1 MVRRDPPPHYP
12 KVPATWNGCEFG
24 WPGFRRGSRF
34 RDTIAMTTKFIRLC
48 GLLFAGLLAVAN
60 QAADPLRVFI
70 RAGIKTHGP
79 GQHDHPRFLGE
90 YTQLLGQRGVQV
102 DGAMGLPT
110 AAQLEKTDVVV
121 VFAADGMK
129 ITGENRANFEKFL
142 QRGGGLVVL
151 HDGVVSGDQHE
162 WAKQVMGGA
171 WRWDGDKKTKWYE
184 GEVGVYFVN
193 TEHPVTRGISN
204 FDWKDEIYYDLDM
217 APDVNVL
224 ATSFHSVFV
233 IAPQIWTYEKTW
245 PGGTKPYRSIVSLPG
260 HEYVSFQSPHYKA
273 MVLRSIAW
281 AGRRDNVDEF
291 CKPEELASLKY
302 PEGGPVT
309 PEKAAAKVITHPE
322 FEVKVIASEPLLEK
336 AISMDWDPS
345 GKVWV
350 AETPEYPGGRT
361 INKNDRPIAPVF
373 LKNPGQTPAG
383 DKEDRPAR
391 DRISWLE
398 DTNGDGVMDKKHVFA
413 DGLELVT
420 SLVFHKDGVIVAQ
433 APEIL
438 WLRDKNGDGVCDMV
452 EGSEKITLFTGFG
465 NFDTHAVINNFRW
478 GMDGWVY
485 GAVGYSAGSPKSLDG
500 KKDFGRITAGV
511 IRFRPDGSAIEQYA
525 AGTCNT
531 WGFDFAPDGE
541 VFYTTAT
548 CGEHFLHVVM
558 PEKALAK
565 ASVGGIR
572 SSFVAPDHQKI
583 FPAVKHTRPAYVQ
596 IDWVGY
602 FTAAAGCCI
611 YNGGAWPERYNGS
624 HFTSETTM
632 SLVHNELLTP
642 KGVTYVA
649 SKEAGREETEFVAST
664 DLWFRPVHERIGP
677 DGALYIV
684 DFYNQAAIH
693 NDTRGPAHGARNAAT
708 RPDRDHHFGRI
719 WKVQHKQAKTLPAW
733 KFDSKNAAG
742 LVALLDHPNGWVRMT
757 AHRLLSEQPAEFS
770 RAALSQAVAAGKPSL
785 SRMHAMWVLNNV
797 GALDQKDLVLALNDA
812 DPVLRKNA
820 LKVVAEASSGSRPA
834 SGPVGPAVQASIR
847 STEPRVQINALLAM
861 ASMEATPAIAAEI
874 VALWPELKDKHL
886 QSAALGVAA
895 NNPSMFVSAAF
906 QAKDPAF
913 LADFVG
919 HAVRILA
926 NKGDASQ
933 VAQVIS
939 LLSKQ
944 PASADALKQSA
955 LETLAG
961 ALKADVVPAWNA
973 DLQAALGAMLKSTRP
988 GLPGSV
994 LPLVARW
1001 DKTGAMSDAL
1011 KPVISQLRTSLADA
1025 SLADDQRAQVAIN
1038 LLGVRRLDT
1047 GIIPS
1052 VGALLGGNGSTG
1064 LQRRVI
1070 DALGVT
1076 PEPAVGEQL
1085 VSAFSRVSGEL
1096 QEPLFG
1102 AVLKRGDWSM
1112 RMVQALA
1119 DKTIGLQQV
1128 GPAFQ
1133 HRLRTHAD
1141 KAVAAKAN
1149 ETIDGLKGPEQKEK
1163 EALIARLVPE
1173 VEKVGNVENGKKLYT
1188 ANCAGCHVFKNEG
1201 RNLAPNLTGM
1211 GAHGAADLL
1220 VHIVDPNRLVEPNFV
1235 AVSIETKD
1243 ELTYNGVIDRENNAE
1258 VLIRDASGDN
1268 TIRKDNIKSRTNTGR
1283 SLMPEGFEQ
1292 LGAEGL
1298 RDLLTYICADENR
1311 FRILDMTGVF
1321 NVANNKGIYAN
1332 EEAKDETVRFRKH
1345 GTIKVGDVPFDVLSL
1360 QKSPTGNNL
1369 LVLKGTE
1376 GLARNYPAKVEL
1388 KAGIA
1393 IGRLHFLGGVGGWAY
1408 PYNGENTK
1416 GLPVTKVTLHFAGGT
1431 TEEIM
1436 IRNGIEVADYIG
1448 RFDVP
1453 GSKEVP
1459 ELAAGG
1465 KQVRAFTKLVKG
1477 RAVVEKITLESLNNF
1492 VAATWVGITAE
1503 LPGNDGAMLAPL
1515 QAGGES
1521 AAAAPPAPKFEWGA
1535 GLKTLIVGGGSSH
1548 DFQRFFNLADVA
1560 TLKATGKAAVNYTE
1574 TTGGL
1579 APVIKDLDILYLS
1592 NNKPFTDAA
1601 TRDAVLNHARSGKG
1615 MLIVHPSLWYNWEG
1629 NWPEYNRELCGGGS
1643 RGHDRYGEFEV
1654 TVTEPNHP
1662 LMKGV
1667 PAKFTLADELY
1678 WFEPDTKG
1686 TEIQVLATAYSK
1698 QKNKTYPMVFVVK
1711 HPKSRIA
1718 AITLGHDGASHS
1730 HPAYQAL
1737 LVNALDWA
1745 SKK

>member
-1 MVRRDPPPHYP
+1 
-12 KVPATWNGCEFG
+12 
-24 WPGFRRGSRF
+24 
-34 RDTIAMTTKFIRLC
+34 MTTKLLRLC
-48 GLLFAGLLAVAN
+48 GLLFAGLLALASH
-60 QAADPLRVFI
+60 AADPLRVFI
-70 RAGIKTHGP
+70 RAGVKTHGP

-102 DGAMGLPT
+102 DGAMEFPS

-129 ITGENRANFEKFL
+129 ITGENRTNFEKFL

-151 HDGVVSGDQHE
+151 HDGVVSGDQHD
-162 WAKQVMGGA
+162 WAKQVTGGS
-171 WRWDGDKKTKWYE
+171 WRWDGEKKTKWYE

-193 TEHPVTRGISN
+193 LEHPVVRGFSN

-217 APDVNVL
+217 APDAQVL

-245 PGGTKPYRSIVSLPG
+245 PGGSKPYRSIVSLPG

-273 MVLRSIAW
+273 LVLRAIAW

-291 CKPEELASLKY
+291 CKADELASVKY
-302 PEGGPVT
+302 PEGGPVL
-309 PEKAAAKVITHPE
+309 PEKAAAKINTHPE
-322 FEVKVIASEPLLEK
+322 FEVSLVAAEPLLEK
-336 AISMDWDPS
+336 AISLDWDHT
-345 GKVWV
+345 GKLWV

-361 INKNDRPIAPVF
+361 INKNDRPVAPVF
-373 LKNPGQTPAG
+373 VKNPGTTPSG

-398 DTNGDGVMDKKHVFA
+398 DTNKDGVMDKKHVFA

-433 APEIL
+433 APDIL

-452 EGSEKITLFTGFG
+452 EGSEKTTLFTGFG
-465 NFDTHAVINNFRW
+465 TFDTHAVINNFRW
-478 GMDGWVY
+478 GMDGWIY

-500 KKDFGRITAGV
+500 KKEFGRITAGV

-525 AGTCNT
+525 AGSCNT

-596 IDWVGY
+596 IDWVGF
-602 FTAAAGCCI
+602 FTAAAGSCI
-611 YNGGAWPERYNGS
+611 YNGGAWPERYNNS

-642 KGVTYVA
+642 KGVTFVA

-708 RPDRDHHFGRI
+708 RPDRDHHFSRI
-719 WKVQHKQAKTLPAW
+719 WRVQHKQAKALPAW
-733 KFDSKNAAG
+733 KFDLKSPAS
-742 LVALLDHPNGWVRMT
+742 VVRLLEHPNGWVRMT
-757 AHRLLSEQPAEFS
+757 AHRLLSEQGPFFALQNLLDGIAPERPAMT
-770 RAALSQAVAAGKPSL
+770 
-785 SRMHAMWVLNNV
+785 RMHSMWVLNNV
-797 GALDQKDLVLALNDA
+797 GRLDQKNLIACLNDN
-812 DPVLRKNA
+812 DPTLRKNA
-820 LKVVAEASSGSRPA
+820 LKLVSEDGAPKKA
-834 SGPVGPAVQASIR
+834 SGAVGTAVRAAIR
-847 STEPRVQINALLAM
+847 STDARAQLNALLAM
-861 ASMEATPAIAAEI
+861 GNLEASPEVADEI
-874 VALWPELKDKHL
+874 VGLWPELKDKHL

-895 NNPSMFVSAAF
+895 NSPALFVEAAF
-906 QAKDPAF
+906 RAKDPAF

-919 HAVRILA
+919 HTVRILA
-926 NKGDASQ
+926 NKGDAAQ
-933 VAQVIS
+933 VAAVVV

-944 PASADALKQSA
+944 PASADGLKQSA
-955 LETLAG
+955 LETLATS
-961 ALKADVVPAWNA
+961 LKADVVPGWSG
-973 DLQAALGAMLKSTRP
+973 DLQAALGALLQSSRP
-988 GLPGSV
+988 GLPGAV

-1001 DKTGAMSDAL
+1001 DKNGAMSEAL
-1011 KPVISQLRTSLADA
+1011 KPVIVQLRSKLGDA
-1025 SLADDQRAQVAIN
+1025 ALPDDQRAQVAVN
-1038 LLGVRRLDT
+1038 LLGVRRLDS
-1047 GIIPS
+1047 GIIS
-1052 VGALLGGNGSTG
+1052 TAGGLLGGGNSVG

-1070 DALGVT
+1070 EALGVT
-1076 PEPAVGEQL
+1076 PEAAVGEQL
-1085 VSAFSRVSGEL
+1085 VSGFSRVPGEL
-1096 QEPLFG
+1096 QELLFS
-1102 AVLKRGDWSM
+1102 AVMKRGDWSLQ
-1112 RMVQALA
+1112 MVQALA
-1119 DKTIGLQQV
+1119 DKKVSLPQV

-1149 ETIDGLKGPEQKEK
+1149 EVIDSLKGPEQKEK
-1163 EALIARLVPE
+1163 EALIARFKPE
-1173 VEKVGNVENGKKLYT
+1173 VEKAGNLENGKKLFL
-1188 ANCAGCHVFKNEG
+1188 ANCAGCHIYKTDG

-1220 VHIVDPNRLVEPNFV
+1220 VHIIDPNRLVEPNFV

-1243 ELTYNGVIDRENNAE
+1243 DLTYNGIIERENNAE
-1258 VLIRDASGDN
+1258 VLVRDAAGDN

-1292 LGAEGL
+1292 LGADGL
-1298 RDLLTYICADENR
+1298 RDLLGYLCADENR

-1321 NVANNKGIYAN
+1321 NVANNKGIYAD
-1332 EEAKDETVRFRKH
+1332 EASKDETLRFRKH
-1345 GTIKVGDVPFDVLSL
+1345 GTIKVGDVPFDVLSI
-1360 QKSPTGNNL
+1360 QKSQTGNNL

-1376 GLARNYPAKVEL
+1376 GLARNYPAKVEI

-1408 PYNGENTK
+1408 PYGGEGSK
-1416 GLPVTKVTLHFAGGT
+1416 GQPVTKVTLHFAGGG
-1431 TEEIM
+1431 TEEIL

-1448 RFDVP
+1448 RFEVA

-1459 ELAAGG
+1459 DLAAGG

-1477 RAVVEKITLESLNNF
+1477 RAVVEKITLESLNNL

-1503 LPGNDGAMLAPL
+1503 VPGNDGASLSPTSVPA
-1515 QAGGES
+1515 E
-1521 AAAAPPAPKFEWGA
+1521 AAPATPTFQWGS

-1560 TLKATGKAAVNYTE
+1560 TLKATGKASVNYTE

-1579 APVIKDLDILYLS
+1579 APVIQGLDVLYLS

-1615 MLIVHPSLWYNWEG
+1615 MLIVHPSLWYNWDRD
-1629 NWPEYNRELCGGGS
+1629 WPEYNRELCGGGS

-1667 PAKFTLADELY
+1667 PAKFTLSDELY

-1686 TEIQVLATAYSK
+1686 TEIQVLATAFSK
-1698 QKNKTYPMVFVVK
+1698 QQNKTYPMVFVVK

-1718 AITLGHDGASHS
+1718 AITLGHDGVAHS
-1730 HPAYQAL
+1730 HPAYQKL
-1737 LVNALDWA
+1737 LTNALEWSA
-1745 SKK
+1745 AK

>member
-1 MVRRDPPPHYP
+1 M
-12 KVPATWNGCEFG
+12 
-24 WPGFRRGSRF
+24 
-34 RDTIAMTTKFIRLC
+34 MTKFIRVY
-48 GLLFAGLLAVAN
+48 GVLLAGLLAAGL
-60 QAADPLRVFI
+60 QAADPLRVFL
-70 RAGIKTHGP
+70 RGGVKTHGP

-90 YTQLLGQRGVQV
+90 YTQLLGQRGIQV
-102 DGAMGLPT
+102 DGAMEFPT

-121 VFAADGMK
+121 IFAADGMK

-151 HDGVVSGDQHE
+151 HDGVVSGDQHD
-162 WAKQVMGGA
+162 WAKSVTGGS
-171 WRWDGDKKTKWYE
+171 WRWDGEKKTKWYE

-193 TEHPVTRGISN
+193 TDHPVSRGISN

-217 APDVNVL
+217 APDVQVL

-233 IAPQIWTYEKTW
+233 IAPQLWTYEKTW
-245 PGGTKPYRSIVSLPG
+245 PGGSRPYRSIVSLPG
-260 HEYVSFQSPHYKA
+260 HEYVSFQTPHYRA

-281 AGRRDNVDEF
+281 AGRRENADEF

-302 PEGGPVT
+302 PEGGPT
-309 PEKAAAKVITHPE
+309 APEKAAAKINVHPE
-322 FEVKVIASEPLLEK
+322 FEVGLVAAEPLLEK
-336 AISMDWDPS
+336 AISMDWDPN
-345 GKVWV
+345 GRIWV

-373 LKNPGQTPAG
+373 VKNPGTTPQG
-383 DKEDRPAR
+383 DKEERPPR

-420 SLVFHKDGVIVAQ
+420 SLVFHRDGVIVAQ
-433 APEIL
+433 APDIL

-452 EGSEKITLFTGFG
+452 EGSEKVTLFTGFG
-465 NFDTHAVINNFRW
+465 TFDTHAVINNFRW

-485 GAVGYSAGSPKSLDG
+485 GAVGYSAGTPRSLDG
-500 KKDFGRITAGV
+500 KKEFGRITAGV

-525 AGTCNT
+525 AGSCNT

-558 PEKALAK
+558 PEKALAR

-572 SSFVAPDHQKI
+572 SSWVAPDHQKI

-596 IDWVGY
+596 IDWVGF

-611 YNGGAWPERYNGS
+611 YNGGAWPDRYNGS

-642 KGVTYVA
+642 KGVTFVA

-708 RPDRDHHFGRI
+708 RPDRDHHFSRI
-719 WKVQHKQAKTLPAW
+719 WRVQHKQAKALPPW
-733 KFDSKNAAG
+733 KFDLKNPAS
-742 LVALLDHPNGWVRMT
+742 VVRLLEHPNGWVRMT
-757 AHRLLSEQPAEFS
+757 AHRLLSEQSPFYALQNLLDGIAPERPAQT
-770 RAALSQAVAAGKPSL
+770 RIHSL
-785 SRMHAMWVLNNV
+785 WVLNNI
-797 GALDQKDLVLALNDA
+797 GRLDQKNLVAALTDS
-812 DPVLRKNA
+812 DPKLRKNA
-820 LKVVAEASSGSRPA
+820 LRVVSEDISNAAQKRA
-834 SGPVGPAVQASIR
+834 TGPIGTAVRSSIR
-847 STEPRVQINALLAM
+847 AEDARVQLNALLAM
-861 ASMEATPAIAAEI
+861 ANLEATPEVAAEI
-874 VALWPELKDKHL
+874 VALWPEIKDKHV

-895 NNPSMFVSAAF
+895 SSPALFVEAAF
-906 QAKDPAF
+906 RAKDPAF
-913 LADFVG
+913 VADFVG
-919 HAVRILA
+919 HTVRLLA
-926 NKGDASQ
+926 NRGDATQ
-933 VAQVIS
+933 VT
-939 LLSKQ
+939 LLVTLLGRQ
-944 PASADALKQSA
+944 PESTDALKQAA
-955 LETLAG
+955 LETLA
-961 ALKADVVPAWNA
+961 ANLKADVVPAWTG
-973 DLQAALGAMLKSTRP
+973 DLQAAFDSMLRSGRP
-988 GLPGSV
+988 GLPGAV

-1001 DKTGAMSDAL
+1001 DKAGAMASNL
-1011 KPVISQLRTSLADA
+1011 KPVIAQLRSRLQDA
-1025 SLADDQRAQVAIN
+1025 GVADDQRAQVAVN

-1047 GIIPS
+1047 EIIPA
-1052 VGALLGGNGSTG
+1052 VAALLGGNGSSG
-1064 LQRRVI
+1064 LQRRII
-1070 DALGVT
+1070 DALGNT
-1076 PEPAVGEQL
+1076 PEPAVGSQL
-1085 VSAFSRVSGEL
+1085 VGAFSRVSGEL

-1102 AVLKRGDWSM
+1102 AVLKRADWSM
-1112 RMVQALA
+1112 QMVQALA
-1119 DKTIGLQQV
+1119 DKKVSLQQV

-1133 HRLRTHAD
+1133 YRLRTHAD
-1141 KAVAAKAN
+1141 RGVAAKAN
-1149 ETIDGLKGPEQKEK
+1149 ETMDQLKGPEQKEK
-1163 EALIARLVPE
+1163 EALLARLVPE
-1173 VEKVGNVENGKKLYT
+1173 VEKPGNLENGKKLYT

-1220 VHIVDPNRLVEPNFV
+1220 VHVIDPNRLVEPNFV

-1243 ELTYNGVIDRENNAE
+1243 DLTYNGIIERENNAE
-1258 VLIRDASGDN
+1258 LLLRDASGDN

-1298 RDLLTYICADENR
+1298 RDLLAYICADENR
-1311 FRILDMTGVF
+1311 YRILDLSGVF
-1321 NVANNKGIYAN
+1321 NVSNTRGIYAS
-1332 EEAKDETVRFRKH
+1332 EESKDETVRFRKH
-1345 GTIKVGDVPFDVLSL
+1345 GTIKVGEVPFDVLSTA
-1360 QKSPTGNNL
+1360 KSPTGNNL

-1376 GLARNYPAKVEL
+1376 GLARNYPQRVEVRV
-1388 KAGIA
+1388 GMPV
-1393 IGRLHFLGGVGGWAY
+1393 GRLHFLGAVGGWAY
-1408 PYNGENTK
+1408 PFDGENRK
-1416 GLPVTKVTLHFAGGT
+1416 GLPVTKVVVQFAGGS
-1431 TEEIM
+1431 TEEIV

-1459 ELAAGG
+1459 DLAAGG

-1477 RAVVEKITLESLNNF
+1477 RGVVEKLILESYNNL

-1503 LPGNDGAMLAPL
+1503 VPGNEGALLAPL
-1515 QAGGES
+1515 PPEKET
-1521 AAAAPPAPKFEWGA
+1521 AAAAPTFEWGA

-1560 TLKATGKAAVNYTE
+1560 TLKATGKASVNYTE
-1574 TTGGL
+1574 ITGGL
-1579 APVIKDLDILYLS
+1579 APVIQGLDVLYLS
-1592 NNKPFTDAA
+1592 NNKPFTDDA
-1601 TRDAVLNHARSGKG
+1601 TRAAVLQHARSGKG
-1615 MLIVHPSLWYNWEG
+1615 MLIVHPALWYNWER

-1654 TVTEPNHP
+1654 TVTAPDHP
-1662 LMKGV
+1662 LMKGL
-1667 PAKFTLADELY
+1667 PARFTLSDELY
-1678 WFEPDTKG
+1678 WFEPDAAG
-1686 TEIQVLATAYSK
+1686 TEIQVLATAFSK
-1698 QKNKTYPMVFVVK
+1698 QRNKTYPMVFVVK
-1711 HPKSRIA
+1711 HPKARIA
-1718 AITLGHDGASHS
+1718 AITLGHDGVAHS
-1730 HPAYQAL
+1730 HPAYKSL
-1737 LVNALDWA
+1737 LVNSLEWV
-1745 SKK
+1745 SGK